1 MRRFSYKLNQAL
13 ALATLIILVGVNA
26 AWYVI
31 SKQSG
36 SLVALIFY
44 SIIFF
49 LCWRMLDFRAV
60 IIAGLIGFGVH
71 LYELVFLDFSAF
83 QLLDTLLLYLNLV
96 LPIPLA
102 YFGYRAYQLIRKGN
116 Y

>member
-1 MRRFSYKLNQAL
+1 MRRYPYKSDHAL
-13 ALATLIILVGVNA
+13 ILGILIILIGLNA
-26 AWYVI
+26 AWYI
-31 SKQSG
+31 FSKQSG

-71 LYELVFLDFSAF
+71 LYELVFLGLTAF
-83 QLLDTLLLYLNLV
+83 QLLDTLLFYLNLV

-102 YFGYRAYQLIRKGN
+102 YFSYRAYRESR
-116 Y
+116 